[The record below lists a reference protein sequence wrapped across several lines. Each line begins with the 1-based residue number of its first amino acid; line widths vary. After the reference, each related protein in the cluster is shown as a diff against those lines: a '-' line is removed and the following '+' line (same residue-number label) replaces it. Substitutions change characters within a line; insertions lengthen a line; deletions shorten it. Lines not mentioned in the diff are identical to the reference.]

1 MAADR
6 KLLAAAFAAIAFLT
20 AGPARGAVTR
30 PTQTAPAAGAVVQFL
45 PSFAWTPVAGADKY
59 EFQISADVGMN
70 SPVLGTGK
78 DDFFTRNTRAT
89 LLKTIPN
96 GTYYWRVRATN
107 AAGGI
112 SNWTQPRS
120 FKKLWNLQP
129 ALQSPSSG
137 DSLSYP
143 AKPVVLRWSGIAG
156 AAHYLVSAA
165 SDPALGSLVL
175 KYANQDDPKG
185 APNVAATSAAITSA
199 LAPGAY
205 YWSVTPVDA
214 EGNRGVATSVAS
226 FNWYWPTATT
236 TQLEDLNPAPEAY
249 DPRFSWS
256 PVPGAA
262 RYEVEINPSVDFA
275 PGSKVCCDNPTIA
288 TTLSPTTVL
297 KDNVYYWRMRAL
309 DPDGNAGLWNY
320 GTPFT
325 KTFDKVPPAGP
336 VTGTSIKHLRMRD
349 NLADPGTDL
358 LPGTAGYQTEVP
370 VVRWDPVPGAAS
382 YELEMAD
389 WTGTT
394 CAWATA
400 TYLKKTSL
408 PEWTPLDAPN
418 GNPVNW
424 QGTPATDAL
433 PKITPG
439 TYCFRVR
446 ARSDRAAGS
455 QEVWGDYTYL
465 QNGDTDSTA
474 PVGPAFTWTAYPNP
488 GSGSA
493 SAPCASGY
501 PCLGDYLEPVVG
513 STPTRTPLFT
523 WKPLSGANSYFVV
536 VSKDANFSNVIDE
549 AFTRIPA
556 YAPRNSLKP
565 TTYTDE
571 TTTYYWAI
579 LPSTLTD
586 GSDAPH
592 STERGEGHVPEAV
605 DSADPALAG
614 LGAELLRP
622 ADVQLDADARR
633 ATLPPAGRSRP
644 ELRLA
649 AGRRAHRRDLV
660 LERHDLPRGHGPVLA
675 GPRRRRESDR
685 PHVVGDRNVPEAPRC
700 AGPSSSNATQGETL
714 PVWSWS
720 PVQGASSYSIAVDG
734 PDGTHRD
741 YGDIRTPAVSF
752 IKFTGTGVW
761 HWRVR
766 AEFPK
771 AGSGET
777 PGPYSAMQSYTRT
790 MGEPGHAL
798 TDSAKD
804 HVLLSWDP
812 RLGVKQYKVQI
823 ASAPDFSR
831 TVETVTTDNTS
842 YAPTMTQYG
851 YNGGGTLYWR
861 VAGVDE
867 DRNQGDWTQIQQI
880 RMQPRLRVM
889 ISGLARHKHMSSVR
903 VTVFDGQNSRLKGV
917 RVRLTGAGIRAVA
930 KTKWWRASGP
940 PAVPASLPPRRS
952 PGRWVRARLGSAVRR
967 SRLTS
972 RLPTMVGQELLCCP
986 AAPPSWCARGLP
998 ARRYCSSGGP
1008 TTASGPRSPA
1018 SWTRR
1023 GPRRRGPA

>member
-1 MAADR
+1 M
-6 KLLAAAFAAIAFLT
+6 
-20 AGPARGAVTR
+20 
-30 PTQTAPAAGAVVQFL
+30 
-45 PSFAWTPVAGADKY
+45 
-59 EFQISADVGMN
+59 
-70 SPVLGTGK
+70 
-78 DDFFTRNTRAT
+78 
-89 LLKTIPN
+89 
-96 GTYYWRVRATN
+96 RATN

-137 DSLSYP
+137 DSLTYP

-226 FNWYWPTATT
+226 FNWYWPTATA

-275 PGSKVCCDNPTIA
+275 PGSKVCCDDPTIA

-297 KDNVYYWRMRAL
+297 KDNVYYWRVRAL

-336 VTGTSIKHLRMRD
+336 VTGTSIKNLRMRD

-400 TYLKKTSL
+400 TYLKKTSV

-424 QGTPATDAL
+424 QGTLATDAL

-586 GSDAPH
+586 GSDAPALDLSAAKGTFQKQ
-592 STERGEGHVPEAV
+592 STPPTLLSPVSVQSFFDQPTFSWTPTLGARRYRLQVA
-605 DSADPALAG
+605 ADPSFGSPLDDVLTDATSYSSDTTY
-614 LGAELLRP
+614 P
-622 ADVQLDADARR
+622 ADTVLYWRVRADDENLTGL
-633 ATLPPAGRSRP
+633 TL
-644 ELRLA
+644 
-649 AGRRAHRRDLV
+649 
-660 LERHDLPRGHGPVLA
+660 
-675 GPRRRRESDR
+675 
-685 PHVVGDRNVPEAPRC
+685 VGDRNVPEEPRR
-700 AGPSSSNATQGETL
+700 AGPVFLE
-714 PVWSWS
+714 
-720 PVQGASSYSIAVDG
+720 
-734 PDGTHRD
+734 PDARRD
-741 YGDIRTPAVSF
+741 A
-752 IKFTGTGVW
+752 
-761 HWRVR
+761 
-766 AEFPK
+766 
-771 AGSGET
+771 AGLV
-777 PGPYSAMQSYTRT
+777 M
-790 MGEPGHAL
+790 EPGAGRFL
-798 TDSAKD
+798 
-804 HVLLSWDP
+804 
-812 RLGVKQYKVQI
+812 VQH
-823 ASAPDFSR
+823 R
-831 TVETVTTDNTS
+831 
-842 YAPTMTQYG
+842 G
-851 YNGGGTLYWR
+851 
-861 VAGVDE
+861 
-867 DRNQGDWTQIQQI
+867 
-880 RMQPRLRVM
+880 
-889 ISGLARHKHMSSVR
+889 
-903 VTVFDGQNSRLKGV
+903 
-917 RVRLTGAGIRAVA
+917 
-930 KTKWWRASGP
+930 
-940 PAVPASLPPRRS
+940 RR
-952 PGRWVRARLGSAVRR
+952 PGRH
-967 SRLTS
+967 
-972 RLPTMVGQELLCCP
+972 
-986 AAPPSWCARGLP
+986 APGLRGHPHARGLVHQVHGHRRLALAR
-998 ARRYCSSGGP
+998 ARRVPQG
-1008 TTASGPRSPA
+1008 RQ
-1018 SWTRR
+1018 RR
-1023 GPRRRGPA
+1023 RRRGRTRRCSHTRARWASPVMR